1 MTDTVQKKIAV
12 ITGASSGMGRE
23 FVLQLSQFVHVDAIW
38 AVARREEALE
48 SLKSQVS
55 VPVRPIALD
64 LLKEDSFSR
73 LEAILAEDG
82 CIRYEYFLSEKD
94 PDIILL
100 IEQWQ
105 TKQHQ
110 QIHLSQPHMEKM
122 RTFKADYIA
131 ETVLGEVMIS

>member
-1 MTDTVQKKIAV
+1 MEYNQKQVLNKEARNMYTIYVKFRCLPQKREAYIQKMKETDI
-12 ITGASSGMGRE
+12 
-23 FVLQLSQFVHVDAIW
+23 
-38 AVARREEALE
+38 
-48 SLKSQVS
+48 
-55 VPVRPIALD
+55 
-64 LLKEDSFSR
+64 
-73 LEAILAEDG
+73 LEAIRAEDG

-110 QIHLSQPHMEKM
+110 QIHLTQPHMEKM

-131 ETVLGEVMIS
+131 ETVLGEIAIL